1 MTTLIQFQDTH
12 THLLGLD
19 GLVDMLGPCVVSVET
34 ADAAKDHFVES
45 DIAVYGLA
53 DEIIRR
59 RLDAGIMEARFA
71 GSEPTEGLTLTLYK
85 EPGLTAMIAFDP
97 KEPDQPFR
105 VMRTLS
111 EQVLDAPRYPNRSD
125 AQLAFD
131 AIVRPRLDARF
142 AARTVG
148 AAISLS
154 DTSNSASNNK
164 GESP

>member
-1 MTTLIQFQDTH
+1 MTTLIQFHDAH

-34 ADAAKDHFVES
+34 GEAAKDHFVES
-45 DIAVYGLA
+45 DIAVYALA

-59 RLDAGIMEARFA
+59 RLDAGIMEARF
-71 GSEPTEGLTLTLYK
+71 GPSELSETVTLALYK
-85 EPGLTAMIAFDP
+85 EPGLIALIVFDA
-97 KEPDQPFR
+97 KETDRPFR

-111 EQVLDAPRYPNRSD
+111 EQILDAPLYRSRND
-125 AQLAFD
+125 AQMAFD

-148 AAISLS
+148 AAITLNN
-154 DTSNSASNNK
+154 TSNSASTDMRDR
-164 GESP
+164 P